1 MVQGF
6 IHQQYHSCIHPSIIA
21 GSSAR
26 SHHPSRNS
34 QLQLMRF
41 PTIPGP
47 FRANIGISCDIIGS
61 VGLSFQKS
69 GAPSWEALKEGS
81 SWFILGSLL
90 TAAPYA
96 LMFLCGL
103 PVFQSCLQVVLQP
116 YNLNL
121 KPYTPKPSRKSKSKI
136 REHGNT
142 TMRAT
147 FGPPATDAR
156 SYCEP
161 LSAKPQPL
169 HGGGSEAGTPEF
181 RVLIL
186 TSNLRTSLFPLKSG
200 QAACEELREI

>member
-1 MVQGF
+1 MEEILDHLQPLNHCNSQDF
-6 IHQQYHSCIHPSIIA
+6 KDFRLHPSTVSPPYTPEYHCWQFCAIT
-21 GSSAR
+21 SSHA
-26 SHHPSRNS
+26 RNS

-41 PTIPGP
+41 PTIPVL

-69 GAPSWEALKEGS
+69 GAPSWEALREGS
-81 SWFILGSLL
+81 SWFILGFPTYGSPL
-90 TAAPYA
+90 AC
-96 LMFLCGL
+96 MFLCGL
-103 PVFQSCLQVVLQP
+103 PVFQVFQSCLQVVLQP
-116 YNLNL
+116 YTLKL

-161 LSAKPQPL
+161 LPAKPQPL
-169 HGGGSEAGTPEF
+169 HGGRNEAGTPEF
-181 RVLIL
+181 VY
-186 TSNLRTSLFPLKSG
+186 
-200 QAACEELREI
+200 